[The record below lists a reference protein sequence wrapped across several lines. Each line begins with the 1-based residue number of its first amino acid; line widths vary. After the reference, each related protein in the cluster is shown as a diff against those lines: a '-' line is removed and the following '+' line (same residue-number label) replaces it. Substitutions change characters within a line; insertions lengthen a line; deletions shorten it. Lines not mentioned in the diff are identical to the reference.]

1 MAEGPDYYEILQVHP
16 RASALM
22 IKKAYRTL
30 LLAGGHPDLGGN
42 PVETQ
47 LLTEAYEVLSNPDRR
62 MAYDR
67 RRSVGRPA
75 PTTIIVSICPHC
87 GVFNR
92 VRSETKLLIAR
103 CGKCGQGLGKAKA
116 PTMPLKLDRKW
127 PWKWILGGVS
137 VVFLGLAG
145 AGGYA
150 LWSAERDPLAEAIA
164 LEDRGQLSSAAERLQ
179 ALIATQPRHLAA
191 HQHLGQVYEAQ
202 KNLEAAVAEY
212 RTAVDISPT
221 TPKSHYLLGRAL
233 LRQGRFQ
240 EAEKALRTATDY
252 DGQDVGA
259 LVTLGKLLVKTDRLD
274 EAVKIYRQAVPL
286 DARNSDLHYNLAMV
300 YQLRGEAGE
309 AEREHREALA
319 IDPRHREALVN
330 LGKLYQDRGA
340 YQEALSQ
347 FREAAVLRYED
358 PDLHFRM
365 AELYRQSGNAAQ
377 AIREFQVA
385 QGQAKANPILRDR
398 IDRALKALGG

>member
-1 MAEGPDYYEILQVHP
+1 MAEAPDFYEVLQVHP
-16 RASALM
+16 KASALM

-47 LLTEAYEVLSNPDRR
+47 LLTEAYEVLSDPDRR

-67 RRSVGRPA
+67 RRSVGKPA

-92 VRSETKLLIAR
+92 VRSETKLLVAR

-116 PTMPLKLDRKW
+116 PTKPLKLERKW
-127 PWKWILGGVS
+127 PWKWILGGIS
-137 VVFLGLAG
+137 VAFIGLGSV
-145 AGGYA
+145 GGYA
-150 LWSAERDPLAEAIA
+150 LWVAGRDPLQEAVD
-164 LEDRGQLSSAAERLQ
+164 LEERGQLSSAAERLE
-179 ALIATQPRHLAA
+179 ALVAVEPRHLAA
-191 HQHLGQVYEAQ
+191 HQHLGQVYESQ
-202 KNLEAAVAEY
+202 KNLEAAISEY

-221 TPKSHYLLGRAL
+221 TPKSHYLLGKAL
-233 LRQGRFQ
+233 MRHGRFV
-240 EAEKALRTATDY
+240 EAEKALRTAIDI
-252 DGQDVGA
+252 DRQDVGA

-274 EAVKIYRQAVPL
+274 QAVVIYRQAVPL
-286 DARNSDLHYNLAMV
+286 DVRNSDLRYNLAMV
-300 YQLRGEAGE
+300 YQLKGDQDQAVQ
-309 AEREHREALA
+309 AHRQALA

-340 YQEALSQ
+340 WQDALTQ
-347 FREAAVLRYED
+347 FQKAAVLKYED

-365 AELYRQSGNAAQ
+365 AELYRQSGNPAQ
-377 AIREFQVA
+377 AIREFQIC

-398 IDRALKALGG
+398 VDRALKALGG